1 MSDKLDSSNLEKE
14 QVMKNQD
21 LEQEAIQKRKPIK
34 PPKIEDKPFDEFVNE
49 YLLPGIKKEL
59 KLRDIEISTLK
70 LNNEERPVT
79 GGKCWLVSCE
89 FKNRRK
95 FYLSFEKQDIKSPKT
110 ISLVEGG
117 QTPALLESFLIDE
130 KKITLSLLISRLL
143 QRLNGQK
150 WLTAN

>member
-1 MSDKLDSSNLEKE
+1 MSDKLDSSKLKQE
-14 QVMKNQD
+14 QVK
-21 LEQEAIQKRKPIK
+21 EVQEAVQKEKPKK
-34 PPKIEDKPFDEFVNE
+34 PPKIEEKPFDEFIND

-59 KLRDIEISTLK
+59 KLRDIEVLTLE
-70 LNNEERPVT
+70 LTNEERPVT
-79 GGKCWLVSCE
+79 GGNCWLVSCE
-89 FKNRRK
+89 FTNKRK
-95 FYLSFEKQDIKSPKT
+95 FYLGFEKQDIKSTKT

-150 WLTAN
+150 WLNAN